1 MNDIINIVSYI
12 VGYFMKKLN
21 FSADETFKGKR
32 LDIFLQNKIE
42 DMSRAS
48 IQKLIEDGFVKI
60 NEKEIKKVGL
70 KLKGNENF
78 SVEIPEEEIQE
89 IKAENIPIEIVYED
103 FHIAVINKPSNLT
116 VHPAQNIYSG
126 TLVNAL
132 LYHFKNL
139 SKPEDITRPGIVHR
153 LDKDTSGL
161 IIIAKTNEAHEK
173 LVEMFQGKNMKKTY
187 VAICKGNFSKKS
199 GRIENLIGRDTFER
213 KRMAV
218 VETNGKIA
226 ITNYEVLDEVQDFSL
241 LKVNIETGRT
251 HQIRVHMK
259 FLNHPILGDS
269 TYGAT
274 SKIAERQML
283 HAYMLEFL
291 HPITK
296 EKIKVVGKLPEDFE
310 NVLKKLKLNKE
321 KIIKIGEE

>member
-1 MNDIINIVSYI
+1 MNDIINVVSYI

-21 FSADETFKGKR
+21 FFADETFKGKR

-187 VAICKGNFSKKS
+187 VAICKGNFSKKF

-310 NVLKKLKLNKE
+310 NVLKKLKLDKE